1 MVSSAAEGWSMG
13 PFEPAVYAERRA
25 ALYER
30 MRDQGID
37 VLFCPP
43 SGDLEYL
50 TGARRRFPTF
60 GNISYTHGWVCGA
73 FLRPGHDPV
82 MVLPRMVAEFDMP
95 AGVPGDVVVVN
106 ETDDGAAVFE
116 RLVRGFGPIGT
127 IAVEQRTWAETV
139 LALGAASGA
148 KIVSS
153 VGLTNP
159 MRRIKSAAEIE
170 LMSSACRLADSA
182 MAAVTADVADGAVER
197 DLVEELDSLLHREGS
212 RGVSFDTAVWAM
224 GPSTDRDASDRE
236 TSARMSR
243 SSGVSFDFGAV
254 IGGYCSDFGR
264 TVAIGDTSPEFVRV
278 YEVVIAA
285 QAAGLA
291 AVRPGVPAR
300 EVDAACRQVIT
311 EAGYGDWF
319 RHRTGHCI
327 GLDVHEYPFISEE
340 DETPL
345 ETGMTF
351 TIEPS
356 VFWPGRVGVRI
367 EDIVLVT
374 PDGGV
379 KLNQYSPEMV
389 VVDGSPSLG
398 RSPVADAAPCSTDAG
413 GYQD

>member
-1 MVSSAAEGWSMG
+1 MAA
-13 PFEPAVYAERRA
+13 FEPAVYAERRA
-25 ALYER
+25 VLEKR
-30 MRDQGID
+30 MRDHDID
-37 VLFCPP
+37 LLFCPP

-73 FLRPGHDPV
+73 FFRPGHDPV
-82 MVLPRMVAEFDMP
+82 FVLPRMVAEFDMP
-95 AGVPGDVVVVN
+95 TGVPGECVVVN
-106 ETDDGAAVFE
+106 ETDDGAAMFD
-116 RLVRGFGPIGT
+116 RLVAGFGPLTT

-139 LALGAASGA
+139 LALGRAGDG

-153 VGLTNP
+153 VALTNP

-170 LMSSACRLADSA
+170 RMTAACRIADSA
-182 MAAVTADVADGAVER
+182 MAVVTDDVADGAVGRE
-197 DLVEELDSLLHREGS
+197 LVEELDSLLHRDGS

-224 GPSTDRDASDRE
+224 GPSTTRDASDRE
-236 TSARMSR
+236 TSATMSR
-243 SSGVSFDFGAV
+243 GNGVSFDFGAV
-254 IGGYCSDFGR
+254 LDGYCSDFGR
-264 TVAIGDTSPEFVRV
+264 TVAIGDTSPEFERV
-278 YEVVIAA
+278 YDTVIAA

-291 AVRPGVPAR
+291 AVRPGALAR
-300 EVDAACRQVIT
+300 DVDAACRQVMVD
-311 EAGYGDWF
+311 AGYGEWF

-345 ETGMTF
+345 EAGMTF

-356 VFWPGRVGVRI
+356 IFWPGRVGVRI

-374 PDGGV
+374 DDGGV
-379 KLNQYSPEMV
+379 KLNEYSADMV

-398 RSPVADAAPCSTDAG
+398 RGETPASSGSWCNHD
-413 GYQD
+413 Q